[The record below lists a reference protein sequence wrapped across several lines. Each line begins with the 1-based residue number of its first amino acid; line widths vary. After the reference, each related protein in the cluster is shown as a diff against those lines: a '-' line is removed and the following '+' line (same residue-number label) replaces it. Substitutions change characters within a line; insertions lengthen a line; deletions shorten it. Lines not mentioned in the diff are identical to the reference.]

1 MGPEIALALMAAG
14 TGAQMIGARQQ
25 QKQQRN
31 ILNRAM
37 DDTARTQRQATT
49 QVMDEAKK
57 FTPESRMQA
66 MQDAEQANYSQA
78 QTDVGG
84 GAAANIPTASGNVSA
99 DYIKAQADRALS
111 EGNRLT
117 SIAREAAKVRAPGS
131 MQNAEALRR
140 ANLTGDL
147 ASRWATNRNMSA
159 AAQQD
164 AASVDAPWYS
174 DLGKIASAV
183 GSAALM
189 APAAGAAGTAGVTG
203 ANGAFLGEGLASGV
217 GAWDAALGS
226 APMATSASVPWWQRA
241 AAVAPRIRF
250 QG

>member
-1 MGPEIALALMAAG
+1 MGPEVAAALALAG

-25 QKQQRN
+25 QKQQRRV
-31 ILNRAM
+31 LNRAM
-37 DDTARTQRQATT
+37 EETDRTQRQATT

-57 FTPESRMQA
+57 YTPESRMQA
-66 MQDAEQANYSQA
+66 MQDAEQAAYSQA
-78 QTDVGG
+78 QSDVGG

-99 DYIKAQADRALS
+99 DYLKAQADRALS
-111 EGNRLT
+111 EGSRLT

-140 ANLTGDL
+140 ASLTGDL
-147 ASRWATNRNMSA
+147 ASRWSKNRNMSA

-164 AASVDAPWYS
+164 AASVEAPWYS

-189 APAAGAAGTAGVTG
+189 APGAGLAGSAGVTG
-203 ANGAFLGEGLASGV
+203 ANGAFLGEGVASGI
-217 GAWDAALGS
+217 GAWDAAG
-226 APMATSASVPWWQRA
+226 AASVPWWQRA